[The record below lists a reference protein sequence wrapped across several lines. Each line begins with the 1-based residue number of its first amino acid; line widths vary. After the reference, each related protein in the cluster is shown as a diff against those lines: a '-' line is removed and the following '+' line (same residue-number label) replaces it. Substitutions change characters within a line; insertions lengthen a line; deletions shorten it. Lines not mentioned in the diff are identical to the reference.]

1 MFRNYAQPFQRIIS
15 CFRHCWLRWYRLLYN
30 KSNLLGRENMT
41 QCILLAL
48 GGGGPVNFG
57 ANLLCLVSFRWKR
70 GTLTWVIRAK
80 LRTEHGGNGV
90 QASPS
95 SAHCC
100 NRLSLFFAIS
110 LWSFLISRGDKDD
123 TLGENKTW
131 KQPDGP
137 KLLRFKHQEDEK
149 ASKGRSVSRVT
160 HLFSVPNTV
169 IDGSTLQP
177 SPLNSLS

>member
-1 MFRNYAQPFQRIIS
+1 MHNPFQRIIS
-15 CFRHCWLRWYRLLYN
+15 CFGHCWLRRYRPLYN
-30 KSNLLGRENMT
+30 KSNLLGRENTT
-41 QCILLAL
+41 QCILLAR
-48 GGGGPVNFG
+48 GGGAVNFG

-90 QASPS
+90 QTSPS
-95 SAHCC
+95 SAYCC

-123 TLGENKTW
+123 TLGENIIKPGNNLVDPNCCVSNT
-131 KQPDGP
+131 K
-137 KLLRFKHQEDEK
+137 KIKRHQK
-149 ASKGRSVSRVT
+149 AKAYRGVT